1 MGIYEIHNKNFM
13 QKILVKEFKMNT
25 FKKWNWLLLL
35 VLINVSYPAHI
46 TGIVL
51 NFKRILEEKRF
62 IAVQRKS
69 SD

>member
-1 MGIYEIHNKNFM
+1 M
-13 QKILVKEFKMNT
+13 QKILVKQFKMST

-35 VLINVSYPAHI
+35 ALINVSYPTHI
-46 TGIVL
+46 TGIGL